1 MLFHQY
7 WLATLPGTYVSRQIL
22 TRQSLQIDLM
32 NITTE
37 IIVILAI
44 ILINAIFVL
53 SEMSIAS
60 SRKARLQQRINDGD
74 RRATTVLQLIEN
86 PNQFLST
93 VQIGITLVSVFV
105 GAVAGARLSAP
116 LSRVLATVPAL
127 TSYAETLA
135 FALVVVGIAFVSIVL
150 GELVPKRIALHNPER
165 IATLLAGPMLV
176 VSYLFKPFVWILG
189 KITDFVLKLL
199 GIEPGAEPPVTE
211 EEIQLLID
219 QGTQAGVFEE
229 AEQDMVEGVFSLAD
243 QRVYSLMT
251 PRPDIVW
258 MDIADSIDEIRQKLE
273 ESNFSR
279 FPVRQGSLDAIV
291 GIVKARDLLVQ
302 SLNNEPILLKDLLKP
317 AFFVP
322 ETMFASR
329 ALEVLKEK
337 GTDMLLVIDEFG
349 ALQGLLTINDILEEI
364 VGEMEIDEPQAMQ
377 RQDGSWLLDGML
389 EVDEFKEIFDL
400 PVLPHE
406 DEYETLS
413 GFVMVSLG
421 RVPQPTDRFEW
432 HGLKFEVMD
441 MDGRRVDKVLVTT
454 LLQRTLPPEE
464 GNGKK

>member
-1 MLFHQY
+1 
-7 WLATLPGTYVSRQIL
+7 
-22 TRQSLQIDLM
+22 M
-32 NITTE
+32 NLTTE
-37 IIVILAI
+37 IIIILAI
-44 ILINAIFVL
+44 ILMNAIFVL
-53 SEMSIAS
+53 SEMSVAS

-74 RRATTVLQLIEN
+74 RRANTVLHLIEN
-86 PNQFLST
+86 PNQFLAT
-93 VQIGITLVSVFV
+93 VQIGITLVGVFV
-105 GAVAGARLSAP
+105 GVVGGARLADP
-116 LSRVLATVPAL
+116 LRIVLARVPAL
-127 TSYAETLA
+127 APYATPLA
-135 FALVVVGIAFVSIVL
+135 LAIVVIAITFVSIVL
-150 GELVPKRIALHNPER
+150 GELVPKRVALHNPER
-165 IATLLAGPMLV
+165 IAALLAGPMIFISNV
-176 VSYLFKPFVWILG
+176 FKPFVWILG
-189 KITDFVLKLL
+189 KITDFILKLL
-199 GIEPGAEPPVTE
+199 GIEAGTEPPVTE
-211 EEIQLLID
+211 EEIQLLIE

-229 AEQDMVEGVFSLAD
+229 AEHDMVEGVFSLAD
-243 QRVYSLMT
+243 QRLYSLMT

-258 MDIADSIDEIRQKLE
+258 LDIADTVEEIRQKLI

-279 FPVRQGSLDAIV
+279 YPVRQGSLDAIV

-302 SLNNEPILLKDLLKP
+302 SLNNEPILLKNFLKP

-349 ALQGLLTINDILEEI
+349 ALQGLLTIHDILEEI
-364 VGEMEIDEPQAMQ
+364 VGEMEFEEPQATQ

-389 EVDEFKEIFDL
+389 EVDEFKEIFQL

-421 RVPQPTDRFEW
+421 RVPQPSDRFEW
-432 HGLKFEVMD
+432 NGLKFEVMD

-454 LLQRTLPPEE
+454 LPQRAAAPDES
-464 GNGKK
+464 NGKR

>member
-1 MLFHQY
+1 
-7 WLATLPGTYVSRQIL
+7 
-22 TRQSLQIDLM
+22 M

-37 IIVILAI
+37 IIIIIAI
-44 ILINAIFVL
+44 ILVNAIFVL
-53 SEMSIAS
+53 SEMSVAS
-60 SRKARLQQRINDGD
+60 SRKARLQQRINEGD
-74 RRATTVLQLIEN
+74 RRANTVLHLLEN
-86 PNQFLST
+86 PNLFLAT
-93 VQIGITLVSVFV
+93 VQIGITLVGVFV
-105 GAVAGARLSAP
+105 GAVGGATLAAP
-116 LSRVLATVPAL
+116 LSGLLATVPAL
-127 TSYAETLA
+127 TRYAESLA
-135 FALVVVGIAFVSIVL
+135 LAIVVIAIAFVSIVL

-165 IATLLAGPMLV
+165 IAAILAGPMIF
-176 VSYLFKPFVWILG
+176 VSKLFKPFVWLLG
-189 KITDFVLKLL
+189 KITDFVLKML
-199 GIEPGAEPPVTE
+199 GIEPGTEPPVTE

-229 AEQDMVEGVFSLAD
+229 SEHDMVEGVFSLAD
-243 QRVYSLMT
+243 QRVYSLIT

-258 MDIADSIDEIRQKLE
+258 LDIADSVEEIRQKLE
-273 ESNFSR
+273 QSNFSR

-302 SLNNEPILLKDLLKP
+302 SLNNEPIILKNLLKP

-364 VGEMEIDEPQAMQ
+364 VGEMEIEEPQATQ

-389 EVDEFKEIFDL
+389 EVDEFKEIFHL

-432 HGLKFEVMD
+432 HDLKFEVMD

-454 LLQRTLPPEE
+454 LAQRPSTPQES
-464 GNGKK
+464 NGKK

>member
-1 MLFHQY
+1 MEEIPIEINL
-7 WLATLPGTYVSRQIL
+7 TPGLIAIAVL
-22 TRQSLQIDLM
+22 LLL
-32 NITTE
+32 NG
-37 IIVILAI
+37 ILAMAETA
-44 ILINAIFVL
+44 LL
-53 SEMSIAS
+53 ST
-60 SRKARLQQRINDGD
+60 RKARLQNELNKGD
-74 RRATTVLQLIEN
+74 ERAGIALKLTEN
-86 PNQFLST
+86 PNQFLS
-93 VQIGITLVSVFV
+93 VIQIGITSIDLFI
-105 GAVAGARLSAP
+105 G
-116 LSRVLATVPAL
+116 AL
-127 TSYAETLA
+127 TGATLGIWIDA
-135 FALVVVGIAFVSIVL
+135 QLHRYPPLVPYSNLISLLVGVLPVTYLSLVL
-150 GELVPKRIALHNPER
+150 GELVPKRLALRDPEGVSSFVAR
-165 IATLLAGPMLV
+165 PMLFF
-176 VSYLFKPFVWILG
+176 SRLFNPFVRFLSFSTESVLRVMG
-189 KITDFVLKLL
+189 VKIST
-199 GIEPGAEPPVTE
+199 EPPVTE

-229 AEQDMVEGVFSLAD
+229 AEHDMVEGVFSLAD

-258 MDIADSIDEIRQKLE
+258 LDVEDSVEEIREKLA

-279 FPVRQGSLDAIV
+279 FPVRQGSLDAII

-302 SLNNEPILLKDLLKP
+302 SLNNEPIVLKNLLKP

-322 ETMFASR
+322 ETMYASK
-329 ALEVLKEK
+329 ALEILKEK

-364 VGEMEIDEPQAMQ
+364 VGAMGLEEPQATQ

-400 PVLPHE
+400 PLLPHE

-413 GFVMVSLG
+413 GFIMMSLG
-421 RVPQPTDRFEW
+421 RLPQATDRFEW
-432 HGLKFEVMD
+432 HGLNFEVID

-454 LLQRTLPPEE
+454 LPQRASTPEE

>member
-1 MLFHQY
+1 
-7 WLATLPGTYVSRQIL
+7 
-22 TRQSLQIDLM
+22 M
-32 NITTE
+32 NITSE
-37 IIVILAI
+37 ILIIIAI

-53 SEMSIAS
+53 SEMSVSA
-60 SRKARLQQRINDGD
+60 SRKARLQQRVNEGD
-74 RRATTVLQLIEN
+74 KRANTVLHLMEN
-86 PNQFLST
+86 PNLFLAT
-93 VQIGITLVSVFV
+93 VQIGISLVGVFV
-105 GAVAGARLSAP
+105 GAVGGATLSEP
-116 LSRVLATVPAL
+116 LSGLLARVPWLVDYADSAAL
-127 TSYAETLA
+127 GI
-135 FALVVVGIAFVSIVL
+135 VVIGIAFVSIVL

-165 IATLLAGPMLV
+165 IAATLAGPMIV
-176 VSYLFKPFVWILG
+176 VSRLFSPLVWLLG
-189 KITDFVLKLL
+189 RVTDLVLKLM
-199 GIEPGAEPPVTE
+199 GIEPGTEPPVTE

-229 AEQDMVEGVFSLAD
+229 AEHDMVEGVFSLGD
-243 QRVYSLMT
+243 RRVYSLMT

-258 MDIADSIDEIRQKLE
+258 LDVEDSIEDIRQKISE
-273 ESNFSR
+273 CNFSR
-279 FPVRQGSLDAIV
+279 FPVRQGSLDVIL
-291 GIVKARDLLVQ
+291 GIVKARDLLMR
-302 SLNNEPILLKDLLKP
+302 SLNDEPIVLKDLLNP

-322 ETMFASR
+322 ETMFASKG
-329 ALEVLKEK
+329 LEILKEK

-364 VGEMEIDEPQAMQ
+364 VGAMEIEEPQATQ

-421 RVPQPTDRFEW
+421 RLPQPTDRFEW

-454 LLQRTLPPEE
+454 LPQRPSSAEE
-464 GNGKK
+464 SNGKK

>member
-1 MLFHQY
+1 
-7 WLATLPGTYVSRQIL
+7 
-22 TRQSLQIDLM
+22 M

-37 IIVILAI
+37 IIIIIAI
-44 ILINAIFVL
+44 ILVNAIFVL
-53 SEMSIAS
+53 SEMSVAS
-60 SRKARLQQRINDGD
+60 SRKARLQQRINEGD
-74 RRATTVLQLIEN
+74 KRANTVLGLIEN
-86 PNQFLST
+86 PNLFLAT
-93 VQIGITLVSVFV
+93 VQIGITLVGVFV
-105 GAVAGARLSAP
+105 GAVGGARLAQP
-116 LSRVLATVPAL
+116 LGRLLAGFPAL
-127 TSYAETLA
+127 TPYADSL
-135 FALVVVGIAFVSIVL
+135 ALVIVVIAITFLSIVL
-150 GELVPKRIALHNPER
+150 GELIPKRIALHNPER
-165 IATLLAGPMLV
+165 IAAILAGPMIFI
-176 VSYLFKPFVWILG
+176 SKIFRPFVWILG
-189 KITDFVLKLL
+189 RITDFLLKLL
-199 GIEPGAEPPVTE
+199 GIEPGSEPPVTE

-229 AEQDMVEGVFSLAD
+229 SEHDMVEGVFSLAD

-258 MDIADSIDEIRQKLE
+258 LDVDDSIEEIRQKLAGSE
-273 ESNFSR
+273 FSR
-279 FPVRQGSLDAIV
+279 FPVRQGSLDTIA
-291 GIVKARDLLVQ
+291 GIVRARDLLVQ
-302 SLNNEPILLKDLLKP
+302 SLNDEPIVLKNLLKP

-364 VGEMEIDEPQAMQ
+364 VGEMEIDEPQATQ

-389 EVDEFKEIFDL
+389 EVDELKEIFNL

-413 GFVMVSLG
+413 GFMMVSLG

-432 HGLKFEVMD
+432 HGLRFEVMD

-454 LLQRTLPPEE
+454 LPQRTSTPDE

>member
-1 MLFHQY
+1 
-7 WLATLPGTYVSRQIL
+7 
-22 TRQSLQIDLM
+22 M

-37 IIVILAI
+37 TLILLAI
-44 ILINAIFVL
+44 ILVNAFFVL
-53 SEMSIAS
+53 SEMSVAS
-60 SRKARLQQRINDGD
+60 SRKARLQQRVNEGD
-74 RRATTVLQLIEN
+74 RRADTVLQLIEN
-86 PNQFLST
+86 PNLFLST
-93 VQIGITLVSVFV
+93 VQIGITFVSVLV
-105 GAVAGARLSAP
+105 GVVGGVTLLAP
-116 LSRVLATVPAL
+116 VRNLLATVPAL
-127 TSYAETLA
+127 IQYADSLA
-135 FALVVVGIAFVSIVL
+135 LAVVVIGITFVAIVL
-150 GELVPKRIALHNPER
+150 GELVPKRIAMHNPER
-165 IATLLAGPMLV
+165 IAGLLAGPMTF
-176 VSYLFKPFVWILG
+176 VSMLFRPFVWVLG
-189 KITDFVLKLL
+189 RITDFILRLL
-199 GIEPGAEPPVTE
+199 GVQPGKEPPVTE
-211 EEIQLLID
+211 EEIQMLID

-229 AEQDMVEGVFSLAD
+229 SEHDMVEGVFSLAD

-258 MDIADSIDEIRQKLE
+258 LDIGDSVEEIRQKLV

-279 FPVRQGSLDAIV
+279 FPVRQGSLDVIV

-302 SLNNEPILLKDLLKP
+302 SLNNEPILLKNLLKP

-364 VGEMEIDEPQAMQ
+364 VGEMEIEEPQATQ

-389 EVDEFKEIFDL
+389 EVDEFKEIFHL

-421 RVPQPTDRFEW
+421 RVPQAADRFEW
-432 HGLKFEVMD
+432 HGLNFEVMD

-454 LLQRTLPPEE
+454 LPQRSSAPEE
-464 GNGKK
+464 SNGKR